1 MICLGFVSCFLEFLT
16 IMENIS
22 PVLKYF
28 INQGLP
34 LDTVIMLFMLPI
46 IVTLIAFFR
55 QVAGIKAFG
64 IYTPAIVTFAFLA
77 IPQLRYGVIVFI
89 TVIVTGML
97 MRYLLKKLRL
107 IYLPRMAITISVVA
121 FSILILLA
129 IGGTMQRT
137 GLAAVS
143 IFPILIMITLVEKF
157 VGTQIEKGNKAALI
171 LALETL
177 AISIVG
183 FYLASWT
190 ELIKFIVVYPWVI
203 FLTIPMNIFLGK
215 WGGLRISEYIRF
227 RDVLK
232 NM

>member
-1 MICLGFVSCFLEFLT
+1 
-16 IMENIS
+16 MENIS
-22 PVLKYF
+22 PIISYF
-28 INQGLP
+28 IRQGVP

-55 QVAGIKAFG
+55 QVVGIKAFG

-77 IPQLRYGVIVFI
+77 IPQLRYGVVVFV
-89 TVIVTGML
+89 TVIIVGML
-97 MRYLLKKLRL
+97 MRYLLKRLKLL
-107 IYLPRMAITISVVA
+107 YLPRMAITLSIVA
-121 FSILILLA
+121 FSILLLLA
-129 IGGTMQRT
+129 MGGWMQRT

-143 IFPILIMITLVEKF
+143 IFPILIMVTLVEKF
-157 VGTQIEKGNKAALI
+157 VGTQIEKGNRTALL

-183 FYLASWT
+183 FYIASWT
-190 ELIKFIVVYPWVI
+190 GLIKFIVVYPWVI
-203 FLTIPMNIFLGK
+203 LATIPVNIFLGK
-215 WGGLRISEYIRF
+215 WDGLRISEYVRF